1 MPRYY
6 CDYCDTH
13 LTHDSPSVRKQH
25 CAGYKHKAN
34 VRQYYQQFEEQQTQS
49 LIDQKVKEHLGQTAA
64 AFAQQQVGVAVYSHL
79 STLGGQY
86 KPMPAPGLL
95 RPPVLATVRPPV
107 LPPPSGPS
115 SGYGSGAPPSFRPPV
130 ALPPGSGGPTQYYS
144 SNGPSQIQYSTSNGA
159 PQYSGSNSS
168 VPQSYSSSSTGAQ
181 SQYMSNMNG
190 GQAQYQTSSGA
201 SQEQQYSNGPT
212 RVPLPSTYN
221 QGPVYQ
227 R

>member
-64 AFAQQQVGVAVYSHL
+64 ALAQQQVGGAVYSHL
-79 STLGGQY
+79 ATLGGGY
-86 KPMPAPGLL
+86 KPMAAPGLL
-95 RPPVLATVRPPV
+95 RPPVLAAVRPPV

-115 SGYGSGAPPSFRPPV
+115 SGYGSGALPSYRPPV
-130 ALPPGSGGPTQYYS
+130 VPPPGGSSNQYYNN
-144 SNGPSQIQYSTSNGA
+144 NGPSQYSTSNGA
-159 PQYSGSNSS
+159 PQYSVNNSL
-168 VPQSYSSSSTGAQ
+168 VPQSYSSSSSGAQ
-181 SQYMSNMNG
+181 SQYMSSANG
-190 GQAQYQTSSGA
+190 GQAQYQTSSGGT
-201 SQEQQYSNGPT
+201 QQQQYSNGPT
-212 RVPLPSTYN
+212 RPPISSTYN
-221 QGPVYQ
+221 QGPMYQ

>member
-64 AFAQQQVGVAVYSHL
+64 ALAQQQVGGAVYSHL
-79 STLGGQY
+79 SSLGGQY

-107 LPPPSGPS
+107 LPPPAGGPS
-115 SGYGSGAPPSFRPPV
+115 PGYGGAPPSYRPPV
-130 ALPPGSGGPTQYYS
+130 ALPPGSAPTQYYS
-144 SNGPSQIQYSTSNGA
+144 SNGPSQMQYSTSNGA
-159 PQYSGSNSS
+159 PQYSVNNSS

-181 SQYMSNMNG
+181 SQYMTNMNG
-190 GQAQYQTSSGA
+190 GQSQYQSSSGG

>member
-49 LIDQKVKEHLGQTAA
+49 LIDQKVKEHLGQTTAA
-64 AFAQQQVGVAVYSHL
+64 ALAQQQVGGAVYSHL
-79 STLGGQY
+79 ANLGGQY
-86 KPMPAPGLL
+86 KPIASPGLL
-95 RPPVLATVRPPV
+95 RPPPLATVRPPV

-115 SGYGSGAPPSFRPPV
+115 GYGSGVPPTFRPPV
-130 ALPPGSGGPTQYYS
+130 ALPPGGGPTQYYS
-144 SNGPSQIQYSTSNGA
+144 NNGPSQLQYSTSNGA
-159 PQYSGSNSS
+159 PQYPVSNSS
-168 VPQSYSSSSTGAQ
+168 VPQSYSSGSSGAQ
-181 SQYMSNMNG
+181 SQYMSSTNG
-190 GQAQYQTSSGA
+190 APAQYQSSSGG